1 VAVHLLDTDILID
14 FLRGRGDARAFL
26 GRYEA
31 AAEPPV
37 ISVVSV
43 TELWAGMRPGEESAT
58 GALLSALRKIPLSEE
73 IALAAGNMLRTYRR
87 SHGIELGDALI
98 ASTAVE
104 LGATLITRNVKHY
117 PMPALTVL
125 RPY

>member
-1 VAVHLLDTDILID
+1 MAVHLLDTDILID
-14 FLRGRGDARAFL
+14 FLRGRGEARAFL

-31 AAEPPV
+31 AAELPV

-43 TELWAGMRPGEESAT
+43 TELWAGMRQGEESAT
-58 GALLSALRKIPLSEE
+58 GALLAALRKIPLSEE
-73 IALAAGNMLRTYRR
+73 IAEAAGNMLRIYRR

-98 ASTAVE
+98 ASSA
-104 LGATLITRNVKHY
+104 LQIGATLITRNLKHY
-117 PMPALTVL
+117 PMPAVTVR

>member
-1 VAVHLLDTDILID
+1 MAVHLLDTDILID
-14 FLRGRGDARAFL
+14 FLRGRGEARL
-26 GRYEA
+26 LLRRYET

-43 TELWAGMRPGEESAT
+43 IELWAGMRQGEESAT

-87 SHGIELGDALI
+87 SHGTELGDALI
-98 ASTAVE
+98 ASTAVDV
-104 LGATLITRNVKHY
+104 GATLITRNVRLY
-117 PMPALTVL
+117 PMPTVTAL

>member
-14 FLRGRGDARAFL
+14 FLRGRGEARTFL

-43 TELWAGMRPGEESAT
+43 AELWAGMRQGEERAT
-58 GALLSALRKIPLSEE
+58 DALLSALRKIPLSEE

-87 SHGIELGDALI
+87 SHGTELGDALI

-117 PMPALTVL
+117 PMPAVTVL

>member
-1 VAVHLLDTDILID
+1 MAIHLLDTDILID
-14 FLRGRGDARAFL
+14 FLRGHRDARAFL
-26 GRYEA
+26 GRYMA
-31 AAEPPV
+31 AAEAPA

-58 GALLSALRKIPLSEE
+58 GALLSALRKIPLSEG
-73 IALAAGNMLRTYRR
+73 IALTAGNMLRAFRR
-87 SHGIELGDALI
+87 SHGTELGDALI
-98 ASTAVE
+98 AATAAE

-117 PMPALTVL
+117 PMPAVTVL

>member
-1 VAVHLLDTDILID
+1 MAVHLLDTDILID
-14 FLRGRGDARAFL
+14 FLRGRREARAFL
-26 GRYEA
+26 DQYQA
-31 AAEPPV
+31 AAEPPA

-43 TELWAGMRPGEESAT
+43 TELWAGMRKGEEGAT
-58 GALLSALRKIPLSEE
+58 GALSSAFRKIPLSEE
-73 IALAAGNMLRTYRR
+73 IALTAGNILKTYRR
-87 SHGIELGDALI
+87 SHGTELGDALI

-117 PMPALTVL
+117 PMPAITVL

>member
-1 VAVHLLDTDILID
+1 VAVHLVDTDILID

-26 GRYEA
+26 GRFEA
-31 AAEPPV
+31 AAERPV

-43 TELWAGMRPGEESAT
+43 TELCAGMREGKESAT
-58 GALLSALRKIPLSEE
+58 GALLSAFRKIPLSEE

-87 SHGIELGDALI
+87 SHGMELGDALI

-117 PMPALTVL
+117 PMPAATVL

>member
-1 VAVHLLDTDILID
+1 VAVHLLDTDILVD
-14 FLRGRGDARAFL
+14 FLRGLGEGRTFL
-26 GRYEA
+26 GRYEV

-43 TELWAGMRPGEESAT
+43 TELWAGMREGEESAT
-58 GALLSALRKIPLSEE
+58 GALLSALRKIPISEE
-73 IALAAGNMLRTYRR
+73 IALAAGNMLRACRR

>member
-1 VAVHLLDTDILID
+1 MAIHLLDTDVLID
-14 FLRGRGDARAFL
+14 FLRGRAEARAFL
-26 GRYEA
+26 SRYET

-43 TELWAGMRPGEESAT
+43 TELWAGMRQGEERAT
-58 GALLSALRKIPLSEE
+58 GALVSALRKTPLSEE

-87 SHGIELGDALI
+87 SHATELGDALI
-98 ASTAVE
+98 AATAVE
-104 LGATLITRNVKHY
+104 LGATLVTRNVKHY
-117 PMPALTVL
+117 PMSTLTVL

>member
-1 VAVHLLDTDILID
+1 MAVHLLDTDILID
-14 FLRGRGDARAFL
+14 FLRGRREARVFL
-26 GRYEA
+26 GRYA
-31 AAEPPV
+31 AVAEPPV

-43 TELWAGMRPGEESAT
+43 TELWAGMRQGEESAT

-87 SHGIELGDALI
+87 SHGTELGDALI

-104 LGATLITRNVKHY
+104 LGATLITRNIKHY
-117 PMPALTVL
+117 PMPAVTVL

>member
-1 VAVHLLDTDILID
+1 VAIHLLDTDILID
-14 FLRGRGDARAFL
+14 LLRGRGEARAFL

-31 AAEPPV
+31 TAEPPV

-43 TELWAGMRPGEESAT
+43 SELWAGMRKGEESAT
-58 GALLSALRKIPLSEE
+58 GALLAALRKTPLSEE
-73 IALAAGNMLRTYRR
+73 IALAAGNMLRIYRR
-87 SHGIELGDALI
+87 SHGTELGDALI

-104 LGATLITRNVKHY
+104 LGATLITRNIKHY
-117 PMPALTVL
+117 PMPAVTVL